1 MAKKE
6 KSGIPEWI
14 GNTPFPPNKKKPTLV
29 TEPSV
34 VTVYGMG
41 NERISPRVWVS
52 TDKILISEWVVPP
65 GQSFK
70 PADIHGGDE
79 PYYVAE
85 GIATIVNHET
95 GQVTE
100 AKEGDCMLIPANCWH
115 LVYNFTDEPVRIV
128 AIIAGKVW
136 EEGQKEEVE
145 QQEVKPRYY
154 NAGG

>member
-1 MAKKE
+1 MPKKQ
-6 KSGIPEWI
+6 KSGLPAWI
-14 GNTPFPPNKKKPTLV
+14 GNTPFPPHKKKPVLI

-34 VTVYGMG
+34 VTVYGIG
-41 NERISPRVWVS
+41 DERISPRVWVS

-79 PYYVAE
+79 PYYIDE
-85 GIATIVNHET
+85 GTSTVVNHET

-100 AKEGDCMLIPANCWH
+100 AHAGDCMLIPANSWH
-115 LVYNFTDEPVRIV
+115 LVYNFTDDPVRII

-136 EEGQKEEVE
+136 EKGQKDTVE
-145 QQEVKPRYY
+145 QQSVTPRYY
-154 NAGG
+154 KAE